1 MGASREDVWLALSEL
16 WLDNQ
21 LQDSSHR
28 HIARVLLAS
37 GLPVEELRL
46 IYLEEVAPLLWLNH
60 WGVAGVWEGFDPL
73 WLNSG
78 CRRNQARR
86 ASRWH
91 RWRCRL
97 LRRPMTYAAEPEWRQ
112 VLRQMD
118 ELRRRGPGGDRGDAT
133 EG

>member
-28 HIARVLLAS
+28 HIAGVLLAS

-118 ELRRRGPGGDRGDAT
+118 ELRG
-133 EG
+133 